1 MNRPNRILAAILAV
15 QIVITA
21 LVFVPRLFPTSTG
34 GAPLFGTLKAADIV
48 GFTVQDTTGNSVEVS
63 KQNEAWVLPA
73 SDNYPANKSDIE
85 SFLDK
90 VVAIKTD
97 ALVTRTSASHKQ
109 LQVADDTYARR
120 VDLKLADGSTRTLL
134 IGSSSGAS
142 ASYVR
147 AGGQDAVYLAPNLAS
162 YSVGASAS
170 TWLSSSVYLSFG
182 QDKVTA
188 MTLQNAQGNWSFTKD
203 AQNQWTMAGLSASD
217 KFNPDSVTT
226 LLAALS
232 NTPMQ
237 QPLGKT
243 NKPEYGLDK
252 PQAVIALTIQES
264 ITATAKTITLSVGA
278 KDPKDNSYVVIS
290 SESPYYVSVA
300 QFTVEGLVAR
310 KRDDFMVTPTPTP
323 AVQAT
328 PVIITETPTPVVTS
342 TVTATTT
349 MTATTTTTSPAATP
363 TPRPTP

>member
-1 MNRPNRILAAILAV
+1 MNRRNRILAALLAA
-15 QIVITA
+15 QIVIAA
-21 LVFVPRLFPTSTG
+21 LVFVPRLIPTSAG
-34 GAPLFGTLKAADIV
+34 GAPLFGTLKTTDIV
-48 GFTVQDTTGNSVEVS
+48 GFTVQDTTGSSVEVS

-73 SDNYPANKSDIE
+73 SDNYPANQSDIE

-134 IGSSSGAS
+134 IGSASGAS

-147 AGGQDAVYLAPNLAS
+147 AGGQDAVYLAPNVAS
-162 YSVGASAS
+162 YSVGVNASG
-170 TWLSSSVYLSFG
+170 WVSSSLYLSFA

-188 MTLQNAQGNWSFTKD
+188 VTLQNAQGSWNFTQD
-203 AQNQWTMAGLSASD
+203 AQKQWTMAGLAAGD

-226 LLAALS
+226 LLATLS
-232 NTPMQ
+232 NVAML
-237 QPLGKT
+237 QPLGKA

-252 PQAVIALTIQES
+252 PQAVIALTLQDS

-278 KDPKDNSYVVIS
+278 KDPKDNSYVVFS
-290 SESPYYVSVA
+290 SESPYYVRVA
-300 QFTVEGLVAR
+300 QFTVEGLVAK
-310 KRDDFMVTPTPTP
+310 KRDDFMATPTPAP

-328 PVIITETPTPVVTS
+328 PQP
-342 TVTATTT
+342 
-349 MTATTTTTSPAATP
+349 TSP
-363 TPRPTP
+363 